1 MLAKEVRR
9 HTTDLPKDTAVTF
22 SLVFD
27 LGNVALFTNEE
38 IREHSFSAV
47 VEAGEQ
53 LYNQK
58 KVTELTFV
66 GDDIIASVKDTTRCR
81 VVISRDGKDIRFSCS
96 CNFAFAGACEHAVA
110 VMFAANNDT
119 AIQVGIDWGVLGA
132 ITAGSGAV
140 AMAHTQRES
149 LNNSS
154 RELSN
159 DSWPSPMDEA
169 SIVTVAFGRPEMRLY
184 LTERD
189 AMLLVECRF
198 AYNKGMVEF
207 TRFDTTSERLVPQD
221 TTVYRVCRSKAREAV
236 AVADLAS
243 FDLMQFQA
251 GFYTPTTDPRMWIL
265 QQLPHLADAGYQIYG
280 QERLA
285 TTQARKSTPHLSV
298 SITTQDSL
306 FDCAVTI
313 SFDGIPATLA
323 ALILAVRQGSR
334 FVRLSDSTSGMLP
347 EAWIETF
354 TALFDA
360 INADQSDKTLAI
372 RTSHI
377 ALAEMLCDMADE
389 QWADAGFAEKRLAL
403 KEFRG
408 VIRQEVPGQ
417 FKVTMRPYQHA
428 GFEWFYFLKQFSF
441 GGCLA
446 DDMGLG
452 KTVQTLA
459 LLLKEKELGGGLQPS
474 LIIVPTSLLVNWQR
488 EAARFAP
495 SLSFLLYH
503 GPTRQK
509 NVELFGMA
517 DVVITTYGTV
527 VRDLAELK
535 QKKFHYIILDEAQ
548 AIKNPSS
555 QTGRSIRELSGSYRL
570 ALSGT
575 PIENNLSEL
584 WSLLTFLNPGML
596 GSYRMFAR
604 TFVKPIEREFNEQ
617 KASLLRKLI
626 YPFFLRRTKEQVITE
641 LPPKNEITVYA
652 EMVPRQRWLYDITK
666 EMYRG
671 KIMESITHGGVERS
685 QMQLLEGLLRLRQI
699 CCHPKLFD
707 ENYSEDSGKFQIIEE
722 ALKDAVAEGHR
733 VLVFSQFVAALHLL
747 RGRIAQLG
755 ISSELLTGSTQN
767 RQRVVDRFQ
776 SKTGAPVFFI
786 SLKAGGTGLNLTAA
800 DYVIHI
806 DPWWNPSAENQASDR
821 AYRMGQTRAVFVY
834 KMITRD
840 SIEERVL
847 QLQEQKR
854 ELMQSI
860 IQTESSFFK
869 QLNREDVLRLF
880 D

>member
-1 MLAKEVRR
+1 M
-9 HTTDLPKDTAVTF
+9 HTSVLPKDTIVT
-22 SLVFD
+22 SSPVFD
-27 LGNVALFTNEE
+27 LGHVALFTNEE
-38 IREHSFSAV
+38 IKEHSFSAV

-66 GDDIIASVKDTTRCR
+66 GDDIIASVKDATRYR
-81 VVISRDGKDIRFSCS
+81 VVISREGKALRFSCS
-96 CNFAFAGACEHAVA
+96 CNFSFAGACEHAVA
-110 VMFAANNDT
+110 VMFAANNDI
-119 AIQVGIDWGVLGA
+119 AIQVGIDWSALGG
-132 ITAGSGAV
+132 ITAGSGA
-140 AMAHTQRES
+140 AAAIAHTSQEA
-149 LNNSS
+149 LNSS
-154 RELSN
+154 NGDLSTG
-159 DSWPSPMDEA
+159 SSPSAMDEA
-169 SIVTVAFGRPEMRLY
+169 SIVTVAPGRPEIRLY

-198 AYNKGMVEF
+198 AYNNGMVEF
-207 TRFDTTSERLVPQD
+207 TRFDTASDRLFPQD
-221 TTVYRVCRSKAREAV
+221 TTVYRVCRSKAREAT
-236 AVADLAS
+236 AVGDLVS

-251 GFYTPTTDPRMWIL
+251 GFYTPTIDPRMWIL
-265 QQLPHLADAGYQIYG
+265 QQLPHLVDAGYQIYG
-280 QERLA
+280 QERLT
-285 TTQARKSTPHLSV
+285 TTQARKSTPNLAVSV
-298 SITTQDSL
+298 TTQDNL

-334 FVRLSDSTSGMLP
+334 FVRLSDGTSGMLP
-347 EAWIETF
+347 EAWVETF
-354 TALFDA
+354 AALFDA
-360 INADQSDKTLAI
+360 INVEQSDKTLAI
-372 RTSHI
+372 RTAHI
-377 ALAEMLCDMADE
+377 ALAEMLCDMANE
-389 QWADAGFAEKRLAL
+389 QWSDAGFTEKRLAL

-408 VIRQEVPGQ
+408 VIRQEAPRQ
-417 FKVTMRPYQHA
+417 FNVTMRPYQHA

-488 EAARFAP
+488 EATRFAP

-503 GPTRQK
+503 GPTRQQ

-535 QKKFHYIILDEAQ
+535 QKNFHYIILDEAQ

-555 QTGRSIRELSGSYRL
+555 QTGRSIRELSGSFRL

-596 GSYRMFAR
+596 GSYRVFAR

-707 ENYSEDSGKFQIIEE
+707 ENYGEDSGKFQIIEE
-722 ALKDAVAEGHR
+722 ALQDAVAEGHR
-733 VLVFSQFVAALHLL
+733 VLVFSQFVAALNLL
-747 RGRIAQLG
+747 RERIAQLG

-800 DYVIHI
+800 DYVIHV

-854 ELMQSI
+854 VLMQSV